1 MKKMIAL
8 FVVVLSLA
16 GTRSF
21 AQTTEPVKKDILKQ
35 RIDSLSPEQRKE
47 LRKQLKEKR
56 KQMTPEQKQ
65 EMRAKMKGRLADMT
79 PEQKAKMKEH
89 MKQRK
94 DSAGAK
100 KQGSNGPQNQ

>member
-1 MKKMIAL
+1 ML
-8 FVVVLSLA
+8 LVVLSLA

-21 AQTTEPVKKDILKQ
+21 AQTAEPVKKDLLKQ
-35 RIDSLSPEQRKE
+35 RPDNLSPEQRKAF
-47 LRKQLKEKR
+47 RKQLKEKR
-56 KQMTPEQKQ
+56 QQMTPEQKQ
-65 EMRAKMKGRLADMT
+65 EMREKMKERLEHMT

-100 KQGSNGPQNQ
+100 RKGFNDLQNQ